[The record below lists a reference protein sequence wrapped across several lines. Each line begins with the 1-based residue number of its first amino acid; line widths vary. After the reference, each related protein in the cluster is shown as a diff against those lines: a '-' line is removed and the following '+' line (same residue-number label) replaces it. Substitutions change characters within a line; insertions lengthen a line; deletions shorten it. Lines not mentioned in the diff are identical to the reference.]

1 MTPIWPIPAARRP
14 LGVKNERRSSMPIGA
29 VYVAENQARVY
40 LKLID
45 TYIGACASV
54 AIVES

>member
-1 MTPIWPIPAARRP
+1 
-14 LGVKNERRSSMPIGA
+14 MPIGA